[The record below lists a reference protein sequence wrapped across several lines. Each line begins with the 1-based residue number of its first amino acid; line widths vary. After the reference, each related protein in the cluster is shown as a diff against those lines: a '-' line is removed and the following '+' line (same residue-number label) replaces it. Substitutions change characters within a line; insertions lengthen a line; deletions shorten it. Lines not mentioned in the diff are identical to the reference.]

1 MFKKILIVVDNS
13 EIMSNVVEY
22 ASTLFPDAFFY
33 LFSIIN
39 LGSFSGYYTKAVY
52 KEMNELSQQSLS
64 SLEGI
69 LEKKSIHVT
78 TKTQVGDPVSE
89 VLNFA
94 RNNSVDL
101 IVLETHAGVS
111 ANKIKLGKATFSMI
125 MHSHIPVLL
134 LGEDLKTVPNPVIL
148 HPTSGSKY
156 SELATRVTGE
166 VAATWKS
173 TVDVLILSE
182 DTEGVR
188 GRVEQTLAASGVTGN
203 FSSAAHG
210 KEVSAVIAQ
219 ASNADIIIGSRGS
232 PRKSY
237 KLRFLFRPFALDP
250 HIRLIVAFLPKPFLL
265 VCD

>member
-13 EIMSNVVEY
+13 EVMSAVVEY
-22 ASTLFPDAFFY
+22 TSTLFPDAFFY

-39 LGSFSGYYTKAVY
+39 LGSFAGYYTKVVY

-64 SLEGI
+64 SLENI
-69 LEKKSIHVT
+69 LEKKSVQFT
-78 TKTQVGDPVSE
+78 TKIETGDPVNE

-94 RNNSVDL
+94 RNNGVDL

-111 ANKIKLGKATFSMI
+111 ANKIKLGKTTFQII

-134 LGEDLKTVPNPVIL
+134 LGEDLKPVPNPVIL

-156 SELATRVTGE
+156 SELATQVTGE
-166 VAATWKS
+166 VASAWKS
-173 TVDVLILSE
+173 TVDVLVLS
-182 DTEGVR
+182 DDKEGVK
-188 GRVEQTLAASGVTGN
+188 GKVEKILADFGVTGSYS
-203 FSSAAHG
+203 FAEHG
-210 KEVSAVIAQ
+210 KEVSSVIAQ
-219 ASNADIIIGSRGS
+219 ASNADIIVGSRGS